1 MIAFRAP
8 KKKGP
13 VATGGKVKGVV
24 SQWDITKAL
33 DPKSKIKWI
42 TRAETAKIP
51 PLRRDQ

>member
-13 VATGGKVKGVV
+13 VAKGGQVKGVV
-24 SQWDITKAL
+24 SEWNITKAL
-33 DPKSKIKWI
+33 DPKSKINWV
-42 TRAETAKIP
+42 TRAETARLP